1 MKSGDKKMK
10 KRIGVTVRFSVEDY
24 ELMQEFIKRYDI
36 SQSAL
41 IKLAVKEYIKNH
53 MNSGDGLT
61 KK

>member
-1 MKSGDKKMK
+1 MK

-24 ELMQEFIKRYDI
+24 ELMLEFVKRYDI